1 MRKKFFMIVAMM
13 FLTLSLSGCTSYVKD
28 SKGSPVKE
36 PTTGQTLTSNI
47 LCRPTNK
54 DVIKTYKSNKV
65 KLDKLPE
72 CSKFTPASGSYGGIW
87 ETIFIKPLSYFII
100 QIGKILGNY
109 GWAII
114 AVTLL
119 IRLIIF
125 PLSKKS
131 ALMSENMKFAQKDLE
146 KLEKKYR
153 GRESQE
159 DQMMK
164 AQEMMT
170 IYKKYDINP
179 MSGCLFAFIQMPLFF
194 AFLESLN
201 RLPIVFEGKFLGYKL
216 GTSPFVALFGSNF
229 DFGKLI
235 SSFSNGNFIYLILP
249 IVVALT
255 TFLSFKLN
263 SGVSSGSDEQQSQM
277 KTMMNVMLVFIV
289 FTSFTMPVSIILYWV
304 TGSLFTIIQAEI
316 IRRMKENGSS
326 KVRIKKQR

>member
-201 RLPIVFEGKFLGYKL
+201 RLPIVFEGRFLGYKL

-229 DFGKLI
+229 DVGKLI

-249 IVVALT
+249 IMVALT

-304 TGSLFTIIQAEI
+304 TGSLFTIVQAEI
-316 IRRMKENGSS
+316 IRRMKENGSN
-326 KVRIKKQR
+326 KVRIKK

>member
-201 RLPIVFEGKFLGYKL
+201 RLPIVFEGRFLGYKL
-216 GTSPFVALFGSNF
+216 GTSPVVALFGSNF

-249 IVVALT
+249 IMVALT

-304 TGSLFTIIQAEI
+304 TGSLFTIVQAEI
-316 IRRMKENGSS
+316 IRRMKENGSN
-326 KVRIKKQR
+326 KVRIKK

>member
-1 MRKKFFMIVAMM
+1 MYKKIMM
-13 FLTLSLSGCTSYVKD
+13 FIAIFLTTISLTGCTSYVKD
-28 SKGSPVKE
+28 SKGAAVKE
-36 PTTGQTLTSNI
+36 PTTGQTLASNI

-54 DVIKTYKSNKV
+54 DVLKTYKKNKV
-65 KLDKLPE
+65 NISKLPE
-72 CSKFTPASGSYGGIW
+72 CSKFTPGSGTYGGIW

-109 GWAII
+109 GLAII
-114 AVTLL
+114 VITLV

-131 ALMSENMKFAQKDLE
+131 ALQSENMKFAQKDLE
-146 KLEKKYR
+146 KLEKKYQ

-164 AQEMMT
+164 AQEMMS

-201 RLPIVFEGKFLGYKL
+201 RLPIVFEGKFLGYNL
-216 GTSPFVALFGSNF
+216 GSSPFVKLFGGNF
-229 DFGKLI
+229 DFSKFI
-235 SSFSNGNFIYLILP
+235 NSFSNGNFIYLFLP
-249 IVVALT
+249 ILVALT

-263 SGVSSGSDEQQSQM
+263 SGMSSGSEEQQSQM

-289 FTSFTMPVSIILYWV
+289 FTSFTMPVSIILYWI
-304 TGSLFTIIQAEI
+304 TGSIFTVVQAEI

-326 KVRIKKQR
+326 KVRSKR